1 VNVLAN
7 SVVSSGTSH
16 RIIELAG
23 AVAILLWLA
32 LGYWTYRDAQR
43 RIESPI
49 LVGLATLVG
58 LFPPFIGPFIYML
71 FRPPEFIDD
80 RREREL
86 EIRAIESRLAGAD
99 LSCPVCHADVDPSF
113 LVCPVCTTKLKQAC
127 SNCQAPLEPLWQ
139 ICPYCETPMQ
149 RPKSGAPPALGTRRT
164 ATAAATTSRRR
175 SAR

>member
-1 VNVLAN
+1 VHVLAN

-43 RIESPI
+43 RIES
-49 LVGLATLVG
+49 
-58 LFPPFIGPFIYML
+58 
-71 FRPPEFIDD
+71 PEFIDD

-127 SNCQAPLEPLWQ
+127 SSCHAPLEPLWQ

-149 RPKSGAPPALGTRRT
+149 TPNASAPPALGTRRT
-164 ATAAATTSRRR
+164 TTATPRRR
-175 SAR
+175 SARS

>member
-1 VNVLAN
+1 MRLLA
-7 SVVSSGTSH
+7 SFISSGSSST
-16 RIIELAG
+16 
-23 AVAILLWLA
+23 ILDLLIVMVVVFWLA

-43 RIESPI
+43 RIEEPL
-49 LVGLATLVG
+49 LVGLATIVG
-58 LFPPFIGPFIYML
+58 LFPPFVGPFIYML

-86 EIRAIESRLAGAD
+86 EIRAIESRLAQAD

-127 SNCQAPLEPLWQ
+127 SNCNAPLEPIWQ

-149 RPKSGAPPALGTRRT
+149 MPAAGAPPALGTRRT
-164 ATAAATTSRRR
+164 TATARRR
-175 SAR
+175 NR